1 MRGGRPEEDVV
12 AEATV
17 EGPPRRKA
25 SWSLKTIVEDVAGR
39 PIDELQDPERPL
51 HPYLEGKLAHR
62 PTRATTARAPAE
74 PLADETSIDRVY
86 PPLAGPTGRAFHG
99 PAHEHHAET
108 LQRHAVGA
116 GGGPSRAPERLYLH
130 YLLLHLDRVP
140 DSGLR
145 YLTRQIEEE
154 LAHRARAR
162 AEAGAR
168 DPAVGP

>member
-1 MRGGRPEEDVV
+1 MRGGTPGSGVV

-39 PIDELQDPERPL
+39 PIDELQDPDRPV
-51 HPYLEGKLAHR
+51 HPYLEGKLARR
-62 PTRATTARAPAE
+62 PARSAASRPVDEE
-74 PLADETSIDRVY
+74 PPDDPIDQVY
-86 PPLAGPTGRAFHG
+86 PPLTGPTGRAYHG

-108 LQRHAVGA
+108 LQRHEVGA

-130 YLLLHLDRVP
+130 YLLLHLDRLP

-145 YLTRQIEEE
+145 YLSRQIDEE
-154 LAHRARAR
+154 LAHRANAR
-162 AEAGAR
+162 AKAPESA
-168 DPAVGP
+168 PAVGP